1 VHEQLIK
8 RRQVTVVVKLLG
20 RMVGYKAVVSRLEA
34 LWPNIGGFS
43 VIDLD
48 NGYYLVHFCS
58 ENTAEFTSHF
68 DCSIEKI
75 EKIMAWICLTRMPLH
90 YYHKKI
96 IRLLGYVVRKI
107 IKIDYNMQLAILG
120 KFARIVVEVY
130 LDRPLISQFLLDGK
144 IQKVEYGHT
153 NSSCPEKLNIE
164 PQDANVKIPNS
175 NKIPNGKLSSA
186 PTTEKVALNYGPWM
200 VVAQKGN
207 QNWKGNEKIQDYANH
222 QNGNLNRGSKFG
234 VLLVDDDGGNN
245 QNEGNE
251 SLIAILSNRV
261 PIITYPHA
269 LNGSK
274 NSAIRKNSLDQNLV
288 DKQPSRAQH

>member
-1 VHEQLIK
+1 MNPSQPFFFCC
-8 RRQVTVVVKLLG
+8 G
-20 RMVGYKAVVSRLEA
+20 R
-34 LWPNIGGFS
+34 
-43 VIDLD
+43 
-48 NGYYLVHFCS
+48 
-58 ENTAEFTSHF
+58 
-68 DCSIEKI
+68 
-75 EKIMAWICLTRMPLH
+75 
-90 YYHKKI
+90 
-96 IRLLGYVVRKI
+96 
-107 IKIDYNMQLAILG
+107 
-120 KFARIVVEVY
+120 
-130 LDRPLISQFLLDGK
+130 
-144 IQKVEYGHT
+144 YGHT